1 MHRRTI
7 IEYCPWHK
15 GPTCFCLNVFGCNS
29 FKLPHRNSWSL
40 QRNEWQNNLN
50 NFYAHVGTIY
60 FCKGTIDGL
69 IYFNF
74 GRGMWWYVH
83 TFPTMVLKEP
93 CQLITLYT
101 NFICNVLK
109 KLPLLERCFTCLKF
123 LSYSW
128 FVNDI
133 FHWIHL

>member
-1 MHRRTI
+1 
-7 IEYCPWHK
+7 
-15 GPTCFCLNVFGCNS
+15 
-29 FKLPHRNSWSL
+29 
-40 QRNEWQNNLN
+40 
-50 NFYAHVGTIY
+50 
-60 FCKGTIDGL
+60 L

-93 CQLITLYT
+93 YQLITLYT
-101 NFICNVLK
+101 NFIWNVLK
-109 KLPLLERCFTCLKF
+109 KLPLLERCFTYFKF